1 MKLKYGNQMIYLM
14 DSKLHIP
21 STFPPPMRPSE
32 HSGGTSGAGV
42 EVSSEELLQ
51 QYITSGLQISM
62 SNNDL
67 KKMSSL

>member
-1 MKLKYGNQMIYLM
+1 MIDLM
-14 DSKLHIP
+14 NIKLHIP
-21 STFPPPMRPSE
+21 STFPCSMPPPSE